1 MLLFSSK
8 PQLKYTW
15 LFLMFFMPPQ
25 VVASPSEYELKAA
38 FLYNLGNF
46 ITWPAKAYSSEEA
59 PFFLCILGTDPF
71 GENLDLI
78 TNNQKIAGRSI
89 QISRLNNEVDARG
102 CQLVFISNSEQ
113 NKMSRILNSLKNYPV
128 LTVSDTD
135 DFIEQ
140 GGMIMFVTT
149 DNKVKLSIFPERL
162 SSLSLKASAK
172 LLQIA
177 KIVK

>member
-15 LFLMFFMPPQ
+15 LLLTFFMPFQ
-25 VVASPSEYELKAA
+25 AIASPSEYELKAA

-46 ITWPAKAYSSEEA
+46 ITWPAKAYSSEDA
-59 PFFLCILGTDPF
+59 PFFLCILGNDPF

-89 QISRLNNEVDARG
+89 QITRLSNEVDARG

-113 NKMSRILNSLKNYPV
+113 HKMSKILNTLKNYPV
-128 LTVSDTD
+128 LTVGDTD
-135 DFIEQ
+135 DFIDQ
-140 GGMIMFVTT
+140 GGMIMFVTV
-149 DNKVKLSIFPERL
+149 DNKVKLTVFPERI
-162 SSLSLKASAK
+162 SNLSLKASAK
-172 LLQIA
+172 LLQIS
-177 KIVK
+177 KIIK